1 MGPNDKNSI
10 KTWLK
15 KFVKLMD
22 HTYACNGLT
31 NFEYEA
37 NAMTGIKNYVNLLK
51 LEKNHITIKNDLQ
64 PMNAL
69 FLQAIIFHSFL
80 YLYNFHVRWLL
91 FAVKHRYLAFQG
103 EIKHLK
109 K

>member
-1 MGPNDKNSI
+1 MFDLRVCVVELEATLMLCEIFSI
-10 KTWLK
+10 
-15 KFVKLMD
+15 
-22 HTYACNGLT
+22 
-31 NFEYEA
+31 
-37 NAMTGIKNYVNLLK
+37 
-51 LEKNHITIKNDLQ
+51 KNHITIKNDLQ

-91 FAVKHRYLAFQG
+91 FAVKRRYLAFQG